1 MNKLLML
8 EFMKLK
14 RTVLIVLIPLSLIL
28 PLVLVLVQ
36 YGFDQQNTFT
46 SLVTKNSVFVQM
58 IAFAAVVISGCFII
72 AREYKNN
79 LISYLA
85 ITPKSLTQILL
96 CKYILLFLEIAILQ
110 VLTFGLLIIVN
121 TSISGFDAQIAVQY
135 LTAGMLSTIFLFCLT
150 PAVGYIAL
158 LKRNFSSS
166 ALIFLII
173 FMLTYPFAFTDYGYI
188 LPHLAPIIM
197 VSKFLGNEQYAQIS
211 YGAGSVILFVV
222 FSLFLYLSI
231 NQIRK
236 KE

>member
-1 MNKLLML
+1 MSKLLML

-14 RTVLIVLIPLSLIL
+14 RTFLIVLIPLSLIL

-46 SLVTKNSVFVQM
+46 SVVTKNSVFIQM
-58 IAFAAVVISGCFII
+58 IAFAAVVISGYYMI

-79 LISYLA
+79 LTSYLA
-85 ITPKSLTQILL
+85 ITPKSITQILL
-96 CKYILLFLEIAILQ
+96 AKYILLFLEIAVLQ
-110 VLTFGLLIIVN
+110 VLTFVLLMIIN
-121 TSISGFDAQIAVQY
+121 TSLSGFDPQLAVQY
-135 LTAGMLSTIFLFCLT
+135 LTAGVLSAVFLFCLT

-166 ALIFLII
+166 ALIFLIL
-173 FMLTYPFAFTDYGYI
+173 FMLTYPFAFTDYGY
-188 LPHLAPIIM
+188 LFPHLAPIIL
-197 VSKFLGNEQYAQIS
+197 VSKYLGNEQYAQIS
-211 YGAGSVILFVV
+211 YGVGTLILMVV

-231 NQIRK
+231 NRVRK